1 MDKIIK
7 EDLESIVSSDFP
19 LEALKNHTV
28 LITGATGMIGSLLIK
43 SLLYF
48 NLRHDTNI
56 RILGLARSHTRV
68 HKVFA
73 DMLNWPNFNI
83 IYDDVQTISNIQ
95 EPIDYIIHGASVTS
109 SKEFVDTPVE
119 TIQTAIFGSSNLL
132 ELAKEKTVK
141 GFVFL
146 SSMEIYGVTDF
157 QKTDVKE
164 EDYGYIDLLNVR
176 SSYSESKR
184 MVECMCACY
193 AKQYG
198 IPVKIARLCQTFGA
212 GVEYDDNRVF
222 AQFARCIIEKK
233 DIILHTSG
241 ETVRNYCY
249 VSDAI
254 RAIIYILI
262 KGENGTAYN
271 VANEETA
278 ISIRGMAEM
287 LIERYADANIKV
299 VYDFSEKKSYGYN
312 PTIKL
317 KLNTEK
323 IQALGWKATVNL
335 TEMYDRMIQSMIL
348 KKP

>member
-1 MDKIIK
+1 MDEIIK
-7 EDLESIVSSDFP
+7 EDLERIVNSNFP
-19 LEALKNHTV
+19 IEVLKNQTV

-48 NLRHDTNI
+48 NIRHNTNI
-56 RILGLARSHTRV
+56 RIVGLARSQERA

-73 DMLNWPNFNI
+73 DMLDWSNFGI

-95 EPIDYIIHGASVTS
+95 EPIDYIIHGASITS

-132 ELAKEKTVK
+132 ELAKEKKVK

-157 QKTDVKE
+157 RKTDVKE

-249 VSDAI
+249 TSDAI
-254 RAIIYILI
+254 RAILYILI
-262 KGENGTAYN
+262 KGENGIAYN

-278 ISIRGMAEM
+278 ISIRDMAEM
-287 LIERYADANIKV
+287 LAKHYADSNIKV
-299 VYDFSEKKSYGYN
+299 VYDIAEKQNYGYN

-317 KLNTEK
+317 KLNTER
-323 IQALGWKATVNL
+323 IQALGWNATVNL
-335 TEMYDRMIQSMIL
+335 MEMYDRMIKSMIL
-348 KKP
+348 KKS